1 MENYEN
7 LVLQNKIDNAQMTE
21 PIKEGISV
29 IEPNPL
35 DVVEKLGKYQFIY
48 DLQFRNP
55 IFDNLNLVNLT
66 NTGIKKEGGSNDN
79 GTYNFDGDGTVG
91 LKNLNLSALFPQ
103 SVKVNPNSQVGNFS
117 KGNIVNV
124 LRFDTNNNAIIEN
137 PNYVQPD
144 PNAPKIGLF
153 SGLNLGLLLGDLKYQ
168 KEFYIPKNYLQK
180 VDDSAPIT
188 TQTGINFGDNPIPQA
203 ITNYTKPTYQE
214 PTLEENATFLLNKDF
229 EYVSGNE
236 ITNDGVKLD
245 STPIFAT
252 LKAGTKVSGKLLR
265 KKNERI
271 YKMAFGGI
279 APLPYDDYLVV
290 EGYGSTGSINIP
302 VEYLT
307 REIQNNSQNNSGSVV
322 SVKNNNK
329 NLLMI
334 IGAFL
339 VGYVLFNKSTPSN

>member
-1 MENYEN
+1 MKNYKDLNLENQIGN
-7 LVLQNKIDNAQMTE
+7 LQITQ
-21 PIKEGISV
+21 PIQDGISN
-29 IEPNPL
+29 INKYPL
-35 DVVEKLGKYQFIY
+35 DVVEKLGKYQFKY
-48 DLQFRNP
+48 DFQVPNP
-55 IFDNLNLVNLT
+55 MFYNLHLAHT
-66 NTGIKKEGGSNDN
+66 NTGIKKEGDSNAN
-79 GTYNFDGDGTVG
+79 GTYNFDGDGTG
-91 LKNLNLSALFPQ
+91 ELKNLSALFFQ
-103 SVKVNPNSQVGNFS
+103 SVKINSEPKVGTFS
-117 KGNIVNV
+117 KENIVNV

-137 PNYVQPD
+137 PNYVQAD
-144 PNAPKIGLF
+144 PNAPKTFWAVLV
-153 SGLNLGLLLGDLKYQ
+153 GDLKNQ

-180 VDDSAPIT
+180 VDDSTTIT
-188 TQTGINFGDNPIPQA
+188 IQTGINFGANPIPQA

-229 EYVSGNE
+229 EYVSGSE

-271 YKMAFGGI
+271 YKMAYVGI
-279 APLPYDDYLVV
+279 APPAYDDYLVV

-302 VEYLT
+302 IEYLT
-307 REIQNNSQNNSGSVV
+307 REVQNNSQNNSGSVV
-322 SVKNNNK
+322 PVKNNNK

-339 VGYVLFNKSTPSN
+339 VGYVLFNKNTPSN